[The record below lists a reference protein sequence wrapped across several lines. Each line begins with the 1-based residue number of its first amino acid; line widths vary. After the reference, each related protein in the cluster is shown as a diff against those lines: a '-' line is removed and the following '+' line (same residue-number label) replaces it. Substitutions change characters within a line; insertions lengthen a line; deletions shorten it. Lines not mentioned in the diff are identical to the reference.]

1 MQLVTTVPKSGC
13 LTPEQVIG
21 PVIDVWL
28 KLLLIDFQGQNMTP
42 EREMIVWAVLE
53 GKLPEQMLTQE
64 EVDEVM
70 ILVQEAIMDKRLQEA
85 EAAGNPSV
93 FWGFDED
100 TLH

>member
-1 MQLVTTVPKSGC
+1 
-13 LTPEQVIG
+13 VIV

-64 EVDEVM
+64 EVDEVLV
-70 ILVQEAIMDKRLQEA
+70 LVQEAIMDKRLQEA